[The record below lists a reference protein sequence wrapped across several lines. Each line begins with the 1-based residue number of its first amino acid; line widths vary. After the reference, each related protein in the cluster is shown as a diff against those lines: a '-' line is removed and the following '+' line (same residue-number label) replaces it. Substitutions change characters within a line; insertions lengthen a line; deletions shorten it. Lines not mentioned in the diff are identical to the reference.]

1 MSTPESPPPFPEFPE
16 QSPGGPAGP
25 ELLPAESLA
34 AVPEDLRVP
43 WGWRDLIVFVAVA
56 FAGLIILSNL
66 LVVGVMAW
74 LHVPR
79 DQIVPFV
86 KTSATFN
93 ALETALWYAVLMIYL
108 FAAIR
113 GRGGNAFW
121 RSLGW
126 RRLHPKTTSASTAYM
141 ACLLGGIALNVIVE
155 AASKFVPTK
164 AKLPIEALF
173 HDRAGIL
180 WLMAVGVLLA
190 PLVEETIFRGYLY
203 PVLARS
209 FGVAWGVI
217 VTGIIFGAMHAV
229 QLWGGW
235 GQIGLLMLVGIV
247 LTYVRARSG
256 SVLSSYLLHLGYNGF
271 LFLGLYVTTGGLRHL
286 PPGP

>member
-1 MSTPESPPPFPEFPE
+1 MSTPESQPPVPELPE
-16 QSPGGPAGP
+16 QPEVSGPPSAQGF
-25 ELLPAESLA
+25 PAP
-34 AVPEDLRVP
+34 PEDVRVP
-43 WGWRDLIVFVAVA
+43 WSWRELIVFVAVA
-56 FAGLIILSNL
+56 FVSLVILSNL
-66 LVVGVMAW
+66 LVIGVMAW

-93 ALETALWYAVLMIYL
+93 ALETALWYAVLMLYL
-108 FAAIR
+108 FAAIQWR
-113 GRGGNAFW
+113 GRNPFW

-126 RRLHPKTTSASTAYM
+126 RTLRPKLTSPSTAYL

-155 AASKFVPTK
+155 TASKFVPTK
-164 AKLPIEALF
+164 GKLPIEALF

-180 WLMAVGVLLA
+180 WLMAVGVMLA
-190 PLVEETIFRGYLY
+190 PLVEETIFRGYIY

-209 FGVAWGVI
+209 FGVGWGVI
-217 VTGIIFGAMHAV
+217 VTGIIFGGLHAV

-235 GQIGLLMLVGIV
+235 GQIGLLMIVGIV
-247 LTYVRARSG
+247 LTYARARSG
-256 SVLSSYLLHLGYNGF
+256 SVLTSYLFHLGYNGF
-271 LFLGLYVTTGGLRHL
+271 LFLGLYIATGGLRHL

>member
-1 MSTPESPPPFPEFPE
+1 MSTPESQPPFPEMPE
-16 QSPGGPAGP
+16 QPEAPAP
-25 ELLPAESLA
+25 STEASLPAW
-34 AVPEDLRVP
+34 PEDVRVP
-43 WGWRDLIVFVAVA
+43 WGWRDLIVFVGVA
-56 FAGLIILSNL
+56 FVSLIVLSNV
-66 LVVGVMAW
+66 LVVGAMAW
-74 LHVPR
+74 LNVSR

-86 KTSATFN
+86 KTNASFN
-93 ALETALWYAVLMIYL
+93 ALQTALWYAVMMLYL

-113 GRGGNAFW
+113 WRGGNPFW
-121 RSLGW
+121 RTLGW
-126 RRLHPKTTSASTAYM
+126 RTLRPKATSPATAYLT
-141 ACLLGGIALNVIVE
+141 CLLGGMALNVMVE
-155 AASKFVPTK
+155 VGSKFVQTK

-173 HDRAGIL
+173 HQRAGIL

-209 FGVAWGVI
+209 FGVAWGVV
-217 VTGIIFGAMHAV
+217 VTGIVFGGMHAV

-235 GQIGLLMLVGIV
+235 GQIGLLMIVGIV

-271 LFLGLYVTTGGLRHL
+271 LFLFFYIGTGGLRHL
-286 PPGP
+286 PPGA